1 MKLKKKVAVIIIFVI
16 LGIVVAGG
24 YLTIAY
30 TSEDKKLEREIDSL
44 TKLDITKD
52 KFNEKYVTTGD
63 YRKVEMAIKDYLQ
76 EYADNLQQINK
87 ILNGEEFT
95 KLLTYESLSTDT
107 NYRDSIIYINQIQ
120 SSINSYIDKL
130 IILSNK
136 DNIKSNIN
144 DYNLDSYYVNLY
156 NELMIDGKLSKKFNL
171 SEEYLEKYRQ
181 SINNKITT
189 CNELFYFLNSNQR
202 NLKYEDG
209 ELKLNSDNLMLQYT
223 QYINK
228 LRA

>member
-95 KLLTYESLSTDT
+95 KILTYESLSTDT

-156 NELMIDGKLSKKFNL
+156 NELMIDGKLSKKFRKV
-171 SEEYLEKYRQ
+171 STKY
-181 SINNKITT
+181 
-189 CNELFYFLNSNQR
+189 
-202 NLKYEDG
+202 
-209 ELKLNSDNLMLQYT
+209 
-223 QYINK
+223 
-228 LRA
+228 